1 VTDSGHGIPASI
13 LDHVFEPFFTTKDVD
28 KGSGL
33 GLSMVYGFVKQSN
46 GHIRIDSEEGHGT
59 TIRIYLPQ
67 ASGFSQSEDLAI
79 TSPMEGG
86 QETILVVEDDNLM
99 RTFVVGQIQSLGY
112 ATLAAVDAAAALI
125 IINSPQQ
132 IDLLFTD
139 MIMPGSMTG
148 RQLADAALRRRASLK
163 VLFTSGYTEDTVI
176 HYGRLDADVLL
187 LAKPYRKLDL
197 ARMIRTAL
205 AVETKLQPI
214 AEVQGIGLRQHTA

>member
-1 VTDSGHGIPASI
+1 
-13 LDHVFEPFFTTKDVD
+13 
-28 KGSGL
+28 
-33 GLSMVYGFVKQSN
+33 MVYGFVKQSN

-67 ASGFSQSEDLAI
+67 ASGVAQSEDLAI

-99 RTFVVGQIQSLGY
+99 RTFVVRQIQSLGY
-112 ATLAAVDAAAALI
+112 STLAAVDAAAGLI

-139 MIMPGSMTG
+139 VIMPGSMTG
-148 RQLADAALRRRASLK
+148 RQLADATLRRRASLK

-187 LAKPYRKLDL
+187 LAKPYRKPDL

-205 AVETKLQPI
+205 ASKRSYNPSPKYRVSVYVNIRRDGELRNIDGFKVELKLKGDR
-214 AEVQGIGLRQHTA
+214 AEAKASF